1 MKTFAA
7 LALMLTLAAPLAA
20 CADGPAAEGD
30 VATYDVL
37 KAARTDCAA
46 KGGELTLTKDGLA
59 TRLSAYECIRKPA
72 Q

>member
-1 MKTFAA
+1 MKTLVAII
-7 LALMLTLAAPLAA
+7 LLLTLGA
-20 CADGPAAEGD
+20 CAEGPGAEGD

-37 KAARTDCAA
+37 KVARDDCAA
-46 KGGELTLTKDGLA
+46 KGGELTLKKDGLG

>member
-1 MKTFAA
+1 MKSV
-7 LALMLTLAAPLAA
+7 LAIAMLLTLAA
-20 CADGPAAEGD
+20 CADGPGAEGD

-37 KAARTDCAA
+37 KAARADCAA

-59 TRLSAYECIRKPA
+59 TRMSAYECIRKPA